1 MDTERRIKELA
12 ESTLRLE
19 KNEGEDK
26 VISLREAIKR
36 NVKTGMVLHI
46 TSSAAL
52 SEILR
57 QYWGTKP
64 EFTLIAPPL
73 PLGWNIV
80 HAGLAKK
87 IIFCNTGRS
96 DVFNRAY
103 REKKV
108 NFEIWSFAGISQRLL
123 AGALGTGFIPTKS
136 LIGTTMAEENKDSFQ
151 VISDPFGCGKKVG
164 IIKALNPDLT
174 ILHGWAADSD
184 GNTILPVGPTP
195 YGSAVD
201 DWSAL
206 ASKND
211 VVVTVEKLV
220 STAFIREH
228 SSMVRIPG
236 YRVNSVSVVPFGA
249 HPGCIHG
256 CGNIKEFEAYDED
269 SEFLTKYQEAAKNP
283 QSLDAWIKQW
293 VLDCPSHEDYLRKL
307 GNDRIQTLK
316 RKGRGNILKYQL
328 PFMIEKVSTSIE
340 FSETEMMI
348 VAASRKIKE
357 RILKGG
363 HKVVLCGM
371 GIADLATWLPY
382 YQLKAEGHPVNLMS
396 GIGLYGFAPW
406 PRDPSLA
413 ILPNLQTCKIISNVA
428 WAYNLIL
435 TGENRRS
442 ISILGAFQV
451 DKFGNLN
458 SGRISN
464 ELFGEGPGGAGDAF
478 QSCETVA
485 IIGQSKARFVERA
498 PYITVPGANVK
509 TLVSTLGIFEKL
521 GDDEEFSLTACLPN
535 SNFPTMN
542 EKIENVK
549 THCSWELKVAPKIEE
564 IFPPTF
570 EELMTLRLIDPNG
583 LSRN

>member
-1 MDTERRIKELA
+1 MDTERRIMELA

-19 KNEGEDK
+19 KNEGENK

-52 SEILR
+52 SEIIR
-57 QYWGTKP
+57 QFCGTKP

-123 AGALGTGFIPTKS
+123 AGALGTGFIATKS

-164 IIKALNPDLT
+164 IIKVLNPDLT
-174 ILHGWAADSD
+174 ILHGWVADSD

-195 YGSAVD
+195 YGSAID

-236 YRVNSVSVVPFGA
+236 YRVNSVSVVPLGA
-249 HPGCIHG
+249 HPGCMHG

-269 SEFLTKYQEAAKNP
+269 SEFLTKYQEAVKNP
-283 QSLDAWIKQW
+283 Q
-293 VLDCPSHEDYLRKL
+293 R
-307 GNDRIQTLK
+307 
-316 RKGRGNILKYQL
+316 
-328 PFMIEKVSTSIE
+328 
-340 FSETEMMI
+340 
-348 VAASRKIKE
+348 
-357 RILKGG
+357 
-363 HKVVLCGM
+363 
-371 GIADLATWLPY
+371 
-382 YQLKAEGHPVNLMS
+382 
-396 GIGLYGFAPW
+396 
-406 PRDPSLA
+406 
-413 ILPNLQTCKIISNVA
+413 
-428 WAYNLIL
+428 
-435 TGENRRS
+435 
-442 ISILGAFQV
+442 
-451 DKFGNLN
+451 
-458 SGRISN
+458 RISN
-464 ELFGEGPGGAGDAF
+464 ELFGEG
-478 QSCETVA
+478 Q
-485 IIGQSKARFVERA
+485 
-498 PYITVPGANVK
+498 
-509 TLVSTLGIFEKL
+509 
-521 GDDEEFSLTACLPN
+521 EEQAMLFSP
-535 SNFPTMN
+535 
-542 EKIENVK
+542 VRQ
-549 THCSWELKVAPKIEE
+549 WQ
-564 IFPPTF
+564 
-570 EELMTLRLIDPNG
+570 
-583 LSRN
+583 